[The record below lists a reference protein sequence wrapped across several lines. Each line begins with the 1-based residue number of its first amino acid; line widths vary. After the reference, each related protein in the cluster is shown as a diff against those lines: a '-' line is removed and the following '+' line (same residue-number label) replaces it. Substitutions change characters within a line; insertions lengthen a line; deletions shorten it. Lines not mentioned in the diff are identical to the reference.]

1 MSQLSGHQSQSDM
14 PANGPIVSVEN
25 VTVTYQGRRLGR
37 RAAPVTAV
45 DGVSLDVRPG
55 VSIGIV
61 GESGSGKST
70 LAKAIVRVVRVSSG
84 VVRING
90 VDVTSLPESAI
101 RPLRRHVQM
110 VFQDPYGSL
119 NPRRTVRDTLREP
132 LFVHG
137 LAEGVAAEA
146 RVEETL
152 TSVGLSASHAN
163 RYPYEFSG
171 GQRQRVAI
179 ARALM
184 SEPDLIVCDEPV
196 SALDVSIQAQ
206 ILRLLHELRQAL
218 GIALVFIA
226 HDLAVVASITD
237 EVVVMYAG
245 TVVERGPTLDVLRNP
260 QHPYTV
266 GLVAS
271 APSVRL
277 RQGDQKKRTDVDIS
291 GDPPD
296 PGRRTAGCV
305 FAERCWLRRSLGNP
319 PECDTSRPP
328 LREVS
333 ESQASACHFADEVE
347 VVLRRARD

>member
-1 MSQLSGHQSQSDM
+1 VSQVARGRTDIDVTMS
-14 PANGPIVSVEN
+14 GPIVSLEAVS
-25 VTVTYQGRRLGR
+25 VTYEARRLGR
-37 RAAPVTAV
+37 RAAPVVAV
-45 DGVSLDVRPG
+45 EEVSLDVPSG

-70 LAKAIVRVVRVSSG
+70 LAKAIVRVVRASSG
-84 VVRING
+84 VVRIAG
-90 VDVTSLPESAI
+90 VDVTALPESEI

-119 NPRRTVRDTLREP
+119 NPRRTVRDTLLEP
-132 LFVHG
+132 LLVHR
-137 LAEGVAAEA
+137 LASGTAADA
-146 RVEETL
+146 RVEEVL
-152 TSVGLSASHAN
+152 RSVGLSEKHAN

-206 ILRLLHELRQAL
+206 ILHLLHELRQEL

-237 EVVVMYAG
+237 EVAVMYAG
-245 TVVERGPTLDVLRNP
+245 TVVERGATLDVLRNP

-271 APSVRL
+271 APSTRL
-277 RQGDQKKRTDVDIS
+277 KSDPRKWVADVDIS

-296 PGRRTAGCV
+296 PGNRPAGCV
-305 FAERCWLRRSLGNP
+305 FAARCWLRRSLDESGRMRDLPAGVGRSGRITNVGLP
-319 PECDTSRPP
+319 FRP
-328 LREVS
+328 
-333 ESQASACHFADEVE
+333 
-347 VVLRRARD
+347 